1 MMRDR
6 ERNGI
11 DRSHL
16 TPAEAALVD
25 EFAAA
30 LEQAHEAHV
39 ERMRRT
45 LGVLELLR
53 DGVAAINADMR
64 AELPE
69 LPEGWL
75 EYQRKAPERP

>member
-1 MMRDR
+1 MTSAR
-6 ERNGI
+6 ERYDI
-11 DRSHL
+11 DWSRL
-16 TPAEAALVD
+16 TPTEAAFVD

-30 LEQAHEAHV
+30 LQQAHEEHV

-45 LGVLELLR
+45 LSVLELLR

-64 AELPE
+64 AWRLPE

-75 EYQRKAPERP
+75 EYRRPRR

>member
-6 ERNGI
+6 ERYGI
-11 DRSHL
+11 DWSRL
-16 TPAEAALVD
+16 TPTEAEIVRV
-25 EFAAA
+25 FAAA
-30 LEQAHEAHV
+30 LEQAHAEHV

-45 LGVLELLR
+45 LSVFELLR

-64 AELPE
+64 AWQWPE

-75 EYQRKAPERP
+75 EYRRPRR